1 MAHEY
6 IEKENQVW
14 RIKGTRV
21 ALDSIIYQFR
31 QGARRKPFRTVSRF
45 YRSARSTARL
55 PFIWTIRLHW
65 TSISQIMKPPKRNSV
80 ERSPAFFRR
89 APRSKSDSKKVRC
102 SLPTKQRRSGEMF
115 IIGAGVHFVFSSEL
129 REMPGISR
137 NSEERKGKSLLIYK
151 HSVPT
156 ALFPSFLNLPDSLL

>member
-1 MAHEY
+1 
-6 IEKENQVW
+6 
-14 RIKGTRV
+14 
-21 ALDSIIYQFR
+21 
-31 QGARRKPFRTVSRF
+31 
-45 YRSARSTARL
+45 
-55 PFIWTIRLHW
+55 
-65 TSISQIMKPPKRNSV
+65 MKPPKRNSV

-102 SLPTKQRRSGEMF
+102 SPPTIQRRSGEMF

-156 ALFPSFLNLPDSLL
+156 ALFPSFLNPQISYFDIRSIGAGRGTCFTGFCSSSFIASCTARSSCGSCPLITSAGVYSTSISGGTPSFSTAHLPDRS